1 MGSIGDDANMR
12 LSWLTNDF
20 ICKELY
26 APFVVERDND
36 YLSDLKNRYEIVLNQ
51 AEKAGADDDRLCPK
65 SCANVVPPV
74 RGAVISS
81 LP

>member
-1 MGSIGDDANMR
+1 MNVTKSFSLLPHYIAVFGP
-12 LSWLTNDF
+12 
-20 ICKELY
+20 EL
-26 APFVVERDND
+26 
-36 YLSDLKNRYEIVLNQ
+36 LLK
-51 AEKAGADDDRLCPK
+51 KGLCPK

>member
-1 MGSIGDDANMR
+1 MDKGRKGRFEFHLPTPREGALSHMGELEGEHDAGDVIAA
-12 LSWLTNDF
+12 LAP
-20 ICKELY
+20 IY
-26 APFVVERDND
+26 ASV
-36 YLSDLKNRYEIVLNQ
+36 Y
-51 AEKAGADDDRLCPK
+51 GLCPK

>member
-51 AEKAGADDDRLCPK
+51 AEKAGADDDSRPLLRDIEK
-65 SCANVVPPV
+65 DY
-74 RGAVISS
+74 RGTS
-81 LP
+81 